1 MGFSNGENK
10 KKDSFQIGYTNGGE
24 KPKQPIYVYF
34 FLKKDK
40 A

>member
-1 MGFSNGENK
+1 MGFSNGEN

-34 FLKKDK
+34 FLKKR
-40 A
+40 